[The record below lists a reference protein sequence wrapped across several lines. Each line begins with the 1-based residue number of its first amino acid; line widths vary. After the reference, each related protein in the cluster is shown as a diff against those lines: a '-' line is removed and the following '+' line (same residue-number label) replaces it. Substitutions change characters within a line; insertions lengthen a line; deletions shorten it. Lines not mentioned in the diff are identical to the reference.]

1 MFYISQDFKQNMKLI
16 LVLTLNFC
24 TFNKQHG
31 VNIMNNSKEE
41 EYKIG
46 KFFIENG
53 IINESQL
60 KEALELQQDNKER
73 LLGEILV
80 TMGVLSKE
88 DLIMALEMYM
98 MMTDSDDIGIDE
110 WLDQDEIDMVLKK
123 LDTPKSKSS

>member
-1 MFYISQDFKQNMKLI
+1 
-16 LVLTLNFC
+16 
-24 TFNKQHG
+24 
-31 VNIMNNSKEE
+31 MNNSKEE

>member
-1 MFYISQDFKQNMKLI
+1 MD
-16 LVLTLNFC
+16 
-24 TFNKQHG
+24 
-31 VNIMNNSKEE
+31 NSKNE

-46 KFFIENG
+46 RFFIENG
-53 IINESQL
+53 IINEVQL
-60 KEALELQQDNKER
+60 KEALELQKDNKER

-98 MMTDSDDIGIDE
+98 MMTDADEIGIDE
-110 WLDQDEIDMVLKK
+110 WLDQDEIDMMLKK

>member
-1 MFYISQDFKQNMKLI
+1 
-16 LVLTLNFC
+16 
-24 TFNKQHG
+24 
-31 VNIMNNSKEE
+31 MNNSKED

-53 IINESQL
+53 IINDSQL
-60 KEALELQQDNKER
+60 KEALDLQKDNKER

-98 MMTDSDDIGIDE
+98 MMTDSDEIGIDE

-123 LDTPKSKSS
+123 LDNPKPKSS